1 MSRRGW
7 LLFGAMSV
15 IWGIP
20 YLLIRVAVRDLSP
33 ATLVFARTA
42 PAALMLL
49 PVAVSRGALVPVL
62 RRWRIVLAYTVVE
75 LGVPWF
81 LLARAE
87 QRLSSSLTSLLVA
100 TVPSV
105 GLLVN
110 RLGGRADLL
119 DRRRLAGLALG
130 LAGVAVLVGVDVHG
144 TSFLAAGEMIV
155 VVTGYAVGPI
165 LINRQ
170 LSDLPG
176 VGVVAV
182 SLAMTALAYAPWA
195 VTHPPHR
202 FPASV
207 IGSVVGLTVVCT
219 ALAFVL
225 FFQLIAEVGPSR
237 ATVITYVNPA
247 VAVLLGVVV
256 LGEPFGPGLAI
267 GFPLVLLGSILA
279 TAPARSVSV
288 ETTPA
293 P

>member
-1 MSRRGW
+1 M
-7 LLFGAMSV
+7 

-100 TVPSV
+100 TVPSI

-144 TSFLAAGEMIV
+144 TSFVAAGEMIV

-182 SLAMTALAYAPWA
+182 SLAMTAVAYAPWA
-195 VTHPPHR
+195 LTHPPHR
-202 FPASV
+202 FPVSV
-207 IGSVVGLTVVCT
+207 IGSVIGLTVVCT

-247 VAVLLGVVV
+247 VAVLLGVLV

-279 TAPARSVSV
+279 TAPARSASV

>member
-1 MSRRGW
+1 
-7 LLFGAMSV
+7 MSV

>member
-1 MSRRGW
+1 
-7 LLFGAMSV
+7 MSV

-49 PVAVSRGALVPVL
+49 PVAASRGALVPVL
-62 RRWRIVLAYTVVE
+62 RRWRLVLLYTAVE

-87 QRLSSSLTSLLVA
+87 ERLSSSLTSLLVA
-100 TVPSV
+100 TVPSI
-105 GLLVN
+105 GLLAN

-119 DRRRLAGLALG
+119 DRRRLAGLVLG

-144 TSFLAAGEMIV
+144 TSFVAAAEMIV
-155 VVTGYAVGPI
+155 VVTGYAIGPI

-182 SLAMTALAYAPWA
+182 SLAMAAVAYAPWA
-195 VTHPPHR
+195 LTHPPHR
-202 FPASV
+202 LPASV
-207 IGSVVGLTVVCT
+207 IASVVGLAVVCT

-225 FFQLIAEVGPSR
+225 FFQLITEVGPSR
-237 ATVITYVNPA
+237 ATVITYINPA
-247 VAVLLGVVV
+247 VAVLLGVTV

-279 TAPARSVSV
+279 TSPARSASV

>member
-1 MSRRGW
+1 M
-7 LLFGAMSV
+7 

>member
-1 MSRRGW
+1 
-7 LLFGAMSV
+7 MSV

-100 TVPSV
+100 TVPSI

-144 TSFLAAGEMIV
+144 TSFVAAGEMIV

-182 SLAMTALAYAPWA
+182 SLAMTAVAYAPWA
-195 VTHPPHR
+195 LTHPPHR
-202 FPASV
+202 FPVSV
-207 IGSVVGLTVVCT
+207 IGSVIGLTVVCT

-247 VAVLLGVVV
+247 VAVLLGVLV

-279 TAPARSVSV
+279 TAPARSASV

>member
-1 MSRRGW
+1 
-7 LLFGAMSV
+7 MSV

-49 PVAVSRGALVPVL
+49 PVAASRGALVPVL
-62 RRWRIVLAYTVVE
+62 RRWRVVLLYTAVE
-75 LGVPWF
+75 LGIPWL

-105 GLLVN
+105 GLLAN

-119 DRRRLAGLALG
+119 DRRRLAGLVLG

-144 TSFLAAGEMIV
+144 ASFGAAAEMIV
-155 VVTGYAVGPI
+155 VVTGYAVGPM

-176 VGVVAV
+176 VGVVAA

-195 VTHPPHR
+195 ITHPPHR
-202 FPASV
+202 YPASA
-207 IGSVVGLTVVCT
+207 IASVVGLTVVCT

-247 VAVLLGVVV
+247 VAVLLGVTV
-256 LGEPFGPGLAI
+256 LGEPFGAGLAV

-279 TAPARSVSV
+279 TSPARSAAV
-288 ETTPA
+288 ETAPA

>member
-1 MSRRGW
+1 
-7 LLFGAMSV
+7 MSV

-49 PVAVSRGALVPVL
+49 PVAASRGALVPVL
-62 RRWRIVLAYTVVE
+62 RRWRLVLLYTAVE

-87 QRLSSSLTSLLVA
+87 ERLSSSLTSLLVA
-100 TVPSV
+100 TVPSI
-105 GLLVN
+105 GLLAN

-119 DRRRLAGLALG
+119 DRRRLAGLVLG

-144 TSFLAAGEMIV
+144 TSFVAAAEMIV
-155 VVTGYAVGPI
+155 VVTGYAIGPI

-182 SLAMTALAYAPWA
+182 SLAMAAVAYAPWA
-195 VTHPPHR
+195 LTHPPHR
-202 FPASV
+202 LPASV
-207 IGSVVGLTVVCT
+207 IASVVGLAVVCT

-237 ATVITYVNPA
+237 ATVITYINPA
-247 VAVLLGVVV
+247 VAVLLGVTV

-279 TAPARSVSV
+279 TSPARSASV

>member
-1 MSRRGW
+1 
-7 LLFGAMSV
+7 V

-100 TVPSV
+100 TVPSI

-144 TSFLAAGEMIV
+144 TSFVAAGEMIV

-182 SLAMTALAYAPWA
+182 SLAMTAVAYAPWA
-195 VTHPPHR
+195 LTHPPHR
-202 FPASV
+202 FPVSV
-207 IGSVVGLTVVCT
+207 IGSVIGLTVVCT

-247 VAVLLGVVV
+247 VAVLLGVLV

-279 TAPARSVSV
+279 TAPARSASV